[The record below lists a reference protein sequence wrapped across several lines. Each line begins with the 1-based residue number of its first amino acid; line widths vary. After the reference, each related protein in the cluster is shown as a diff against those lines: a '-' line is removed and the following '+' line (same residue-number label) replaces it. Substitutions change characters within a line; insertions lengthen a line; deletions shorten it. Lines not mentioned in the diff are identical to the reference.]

1 MGKPKFT
8 KMQQAAIDIKNKN
21 ILVSA
26 AAGSGK
32 TAVLVSRIIDR
43 VLNRENP
50 VDIDRILVMT
60 FTRAAASQMK
70 EKILEAINEERLKNP
85 HDKNL
90 SRQYMLVHNAYIMTI
105 DSFCMNVVRSHFEE
119 IGLSPD
125 FRMADDAE
133 ITLIKNDV
141 LSEILEE
148 CYENGDE
155 NFLRMTEVFASKK
168 TDINIEDLILKIEN
182 YSESYPDP
190 KGWIESCVQFNDS
203 ILSGNDEKIG
213 ESISI
218 EDKYE
223 WLASYLLS
231 VRNELNYLRRILDE
245 AGDIC
250 TVENGPVVYLEAI
263 ERDIEKVDRLLGF
276 SDYND
281 LYLRSL
287 DEDILKFGSLATYR
301 MPKEGTVSA
310 AEINERTILKNRVA
324 KIRDKF
330 KSSFKSIVEAVSSM
344 SPEIIDKGM
353 KMMACPVSELAKIS
367 VLFLTRFNEKKR
379 ELNVVDFSDIAHM
392 CLDILKAEDG
402 NTARQYREFFKEI
415 YVDEYQDSNFVQEEI
430 LKLISNE
437 TDTTGNVFMV
447 GDVKQ
452 SIYGFRNAKPEI
464 FIEKYDRYAKY
475 SDDYDDS
482 SRDVCVNLSHN
493 FRSRG
498 EVLTSINNIF
508 KKIMTKELGGIEY
521 DDGAK
526 LNQGRQFEDFGCDNE
541 TEVNLCILEKDD
553 KEKESEALMVANR
566 IKYLMQNMLVED
578 SSCKDGRRPL
588 KYSDIVILFRTLKKW
603 DTVFRDVLESQ
614 GIPVFITSS
623 VGYFEADEVKTTLN
637 FLKIVDN
644 PLQDIPLAQVMMSVI
659 GDFSEE
665 DVAIIRSEFKDGY
678 LYEAFIN
685 YFNTHCTG
693 ENAVDTTLC
702 KKVISFNAKINEY
715 RKKSEYLSVSEILT
729 EIIDGEYGNII
740 KAMPGGKKK
749 FANLNM
755 LLKKAIEYGKT
766 SYKGIFQFNRYI
778 ETIKKYEIDYG
789 EANLSDEND
798 DTVRIMSI
806 HKSKGLE
813 FPVCFV
819 SGISKSIN
827 YMDTNA
833 AVLTDGQFAIATDII
848 DIERRV
854 KSKSLYKYAIAKKKR
869 SEILAEELRLLY
881 VAMTRAKEKLILT
894 GVVKDEMTLTN
905 PLVTLE
911 NMSSYLD
918 MYILASD
925 KGVVDGIR
933 LSFYTKND
941 LIDDAV
947 KEVIS
952 NEALRLELI
961 RLTLGESEFKEYDNE
976 IAKRLEFSYPYED
989 KGYVKL
995 GVSQIMHNSQ
1005 KPIIAED
1012 SDYAESTAYLYE
1024 ETNEDETYDKETSS
1038 NNNRGALHG
1047 TAVHRILEIWD
1058 YSREVTHESVRD
1070 FLKYAEDEMLMEE
1083 ELFGIVNEDE
1093 IYSFLTSDIAKR
1105 MKEADERGELRREQP
1120 FVICDDENDPESML
1134 VQGVIDAFFFEDDMI
1149 VIVDYKTNN
1158 VKTEKALKDKYKIQL
1173 DYYAKALKRMLNKE
1187 IKESVIYSTV
1197 LNRCI
1202 SI

>member
-1 MGKPKFT
+1 M
-8 KMQQAAIDIKNKN
+8 
-21 ILVSA
+21 
-26 AAGSGK
+26 
-32 TAVLVSRIIDR
+32 
-43 VLNRENP
+43 
-50 VDIDRILVMT
+50 
-60 FTRAAASQMK
+60 
-70 EKILEAINEERLKNP
+70 
-85 HDKNL
+85 
-90 SRQYMLVHNAYIMTI
+90 
-105 DSFCMNVVRSHFEE
+105 
-119 IGLSPD
+119 
-125 FRMADDAE
+125 
-133 ITLIKNDV
+133 
-141 LSEILEE
+141 
-148 CYENGDE
+148 
-155 NFLRMTEVFASKK
+155 
-168 TDINIEDLILKIEN
+168 
-182 YSESYPDP
+182 
-190 KGWIESCVQFNDS
+190 
-203 ILSGNDEKIG
+203 
-213 ESISI
+213 
-218 EDKYE
+218 
-223 WLASYLLS
+223 
-231 VRNELNYLRRILDE
+231 
-245 AGDIC
+245 
-250 TVENGPVVYLEAI
+250 
-263 ERDIEKVDRLLGF
+263 
-276 SDYND
+276 
-281 LYLRSL
+281 
-287 DEDILKFGSLATYR
+287 
-301 MPKEGTVSA
+301 
-310 AEINERTILKNRVA
+310 
-324 KIRDKF
+324 
-330 KSSFKSIVEAVSSM
+330 
-344 SPEIIDKGM
+344 
-353 KMMACPVSELAKIS
+353 
-367 VLFLTRFNEKKR
+367 
-379 ELNVVDFSDIAHM
+379 
-392 CLDILKAEDG
+392 
-402 NTARQYREFFKEI
+402 
-415 YVDEYQDSNFVQEEI
+415 
-430 LKLISNE
+430 
-437 TDTTGNVFMV
+437 
-447 GDVKQ
+447 
-452 SIYGFRNAKPEI
+452 
-464 FIEKYDRYAKY
+464 
-475 SDDYDDS
+475 
-482 SRDVCVNLSHN
+482 
-493 FRSRG
+493 
-498 EVLTSINNIF
+498 
-508 KKIMTKELGGIEY
+508 
-521 DDGAK
+521 
-526 LNQGRQFEDFGCDNE
+526 
-541 TEVNLCILEKDD
+541 
-553 KEKESEALMVANR
+553 
-566 IKYLMQNMLVED
+566 
-578 SSCKDGRRPL
+578 
-588 KYSDIVILFRTLKKW
+588 
-603 DTVFRDVLESQ
+603 
-614 GIPVFITSS
+614 FITSS
-623 VGYFEADEVKTTLN
+623 VGYFEADEVKTILN

-665 DVAIIRSEFKDGY
+665 DVALIRSEFKDGY

-693 ENAVDTTLC
+693 ENVTNGTLC
-702 KKVISFNAKINEY
+702 EKVISFNEKINEY

-740 KAMPGGKKK
+740 KALPGGKKK

-755 LLKKAIEYGKT
+755 LLMKAIEYGKT

-778 ETIKKYEIDYG
+778 ETIRKYEIDYG

-819 SGISKSIN
+819 SGISKQIN
-827 YMDTNA
+827 FKDTNA

-854 KSKSLYKYAIAKKKR
+854 KSKSLFKDAIAKKKHA
-869 SEILAEELRLLY
+869 EIIAEELRLLY

-894 GVVKDEMTLTN
+894 GTVKDEKTLTES
-905 PLVTLE
+905 LVTLE
-911 NMSSYLD
+911 NITSYLD

-925 KGVVDGIR
+925 NGVVDGIR
-933 LSFYTKND
+933 LSYYTKND

-1005 KPIIAED
+1005 KPINAED
-1012 SDYAESTAYLYE
+1012 SDYAESTAYIYE
-1024 ETNEDETYDKETSS
+1024 ETNEDDAYDKETSS
-1038 NNNRGALHG
+1038 NNSRGALHG

-1093 IYSFLTSDIAKR
+1093 IYNFLTSDIAKR

-1149 VIVDYKTNN
+1149 VLVDYKTNN